1 MKKFILS
8 LMLLGTISNINA
20 QSITNISYSI
30 GFPSGQ
36 LSDYINEPSFRG
48 FSFGYAKFIKPDLTL
63 GFNVGWNVF
72 YKSKSYDTYNQ
83 GTASFSG
90 NQYRTNNTMPIMG
103 NVNYYFKRNEKINTY
118 VGMGLGMVY
127 NRRNTDMYIYTFE
140 EESWNFGFQ
149 PELGLEYKVDS
160 KISLTVAGKY
170 YYCFESGDINYPTSY
185 FALNL
190 GVSFNG
196 R

>member
-1 MKKFILS
+1 
-8 LMLLGTISNINA
+8 MLLGTISNMNA

-30 GFPSGQ
+30 GFPTGQ
-36 LSDYINEPSFRG
+36 FSDYIGEPSFRG
-48 FSFGYAKFIKPDLTL
+48 FHIGYAKFIKPDLTV

-72 YKSKSYDTYNQ
+72 YKSKAYDTYNQ

-90 NQYRTNNTMPIMG
+90 KQYRSNNSVPVTG
-103 NVNYYFKRNEKINTY
+103 NVNYYFKQNEKINAY
-118 VGMGLGMVY
+118 AGMGLGLVY
-127 NRRNTDMYIYTFE
+127 NRKNTDMYVYTLE
-140 EESWNFGFQ
+140 EESWNFGLQ

-160 KISLTVAGKY
+160 RYSITAAGKY
-170 YYCFESGDINYPTSY
+170 YYCFESGDIGYPTSY